1 MDSRVSLEHEL
12 LTEPNQHQ
20 LDTVPQ
26 RALVTKLYFAGFLKT
41 EGDDF
46 ERDHTFQKVDPLKVK
61 EKDNKSSVFRPQKMP
76 KKKKM
81 GRGQRHI
88 ISKAQ
93 ASPKRNFASQPGN
106 EQNFHSKSDVKA
118 DLLRLVSVTS

>member
-1 MDSRVSLEHEL
+1 MDSQVSLEREL

-41 EGDDF
+41 EGEDF

-76 KKKKM
+76 KKN
-81 GRGQRHI
+81 GQRTGAHHLQGPGFTQEEFCI
-88 ISKAQ
+88 
-93 ASPKRNFASQPGN
+93 PTWKRAELSQ
-106 EQNFHSKSDVKA
+106 
-118 DLLRLVSVTS
+118 

>member
-1 MDSRVSLEHEL
+1 MSLEHEL

-76 KKKKM
+76 KKKWAED
-81 GRGQRHI
+81 RGT
-88 ISKAQ
+88 S
-93 ASPKRNFASQPGN
+93 SPRPRLHPRGILHPNLETSRTFTVSQMLKPT
-106 EQNFHSKSDVKA
+106 F
-118 DLLRLVSVTS
+118 